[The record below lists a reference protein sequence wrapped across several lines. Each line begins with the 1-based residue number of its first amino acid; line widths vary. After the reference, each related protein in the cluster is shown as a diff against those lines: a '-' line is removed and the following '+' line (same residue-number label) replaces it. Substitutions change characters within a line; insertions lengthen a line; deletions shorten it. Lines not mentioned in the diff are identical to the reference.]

1 MCCYYKVKGGS
12 DFEKKLMTNTKLTNS
27 NNEPIYYV
35 DIPNESASI
44 KFGTNDSA
52 ISNEVTDFIYASAYY
67 MDKDN
72 TSNNVPGEW

>member
-1 MCCYYKVKGGS
+1 
-12 DFEKKLMTNTKLTNS
+12 MTNTKLTNS
-27 NNEPIYYV
+27 TNEPIYYV

-52 ISNEVTDFIYASAYY
+52 ISNEVTDFIYASAYF
-67 MDKDN
+67 MDKNN